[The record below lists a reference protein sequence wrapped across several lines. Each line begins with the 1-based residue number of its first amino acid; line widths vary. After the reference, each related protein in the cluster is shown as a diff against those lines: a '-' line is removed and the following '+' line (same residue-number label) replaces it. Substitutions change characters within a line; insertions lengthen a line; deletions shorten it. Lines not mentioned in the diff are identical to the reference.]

1 MLNTVSY
8 TCRRAGWELMLVVT
22 NPLSSLQILLRDLF
36 GSPAEEREVKEVICK
51 TPEGRSTQS
60 YNTYELAA
68 KFLSP
73 SLLPELLRPVKEVN
87 SPCTLHGL
95 HLHICFFLG
104 VMILL
109 GLIQRR
115 YFGLN
120 CTWYICLY
128 RLLKVS
134 PVPKWQLL

>member
-1 MLNTVSY
+1 MGICDHSHHKPFLL
-8 TCRRAGWELMLVVT
+8 AK
-22 NPLSSLQILLRDLF
+22 ILLRDLF

-87 SPCTLHGL
+87 CY
-95 HLHICFFLG
+95 CA
-104 VMILL
+104 
-109 GLIQRR
+109 
-115 YFGLN
+115 
-120 CTWYICLY
+120 
-128 RLLKVS
+128 
-134 PVPKWQLL
+134 

>member
-1 MLNTVSY
+1 MYCDFLWCTVARIRPQPPLSAQQSQPHTAAWGPGSLPSHVQHGIVY
-8 TCRRAGWELMLVVT
+8 LWESRVGGADGCHHK
-22 NPLSSLQILLRDLF
+22 PLSSLQILLRDLF

-87 SPCTLHGL
+87 APCTLHGL
-95 HLHICFFLG
+95 HLR
-104 VMILL
+104 V
-109 GLIQRR
+109 
-115 YFGLN
+115 
-120 CTWYICLY
+120 
-128 RLLKVS
+128 
-134 PVPKWQLL
+134 